1 MVDRDA
7 FAGLP
12 AELHADVLSRL
23 SPADIARYRVAAS
36 ASKPTAA
43 HSDDIAEL
51 AAREALLAF
60 AERTYTDFVKG
71 AREVW
76 TDGTEY
82 SADANDMCRLVE
94 EPLGPVTRLG
104 APHGRR
110 EWPEIVQVLACDP
123 DSFEPLD
130 LTEGVYERHVSD
142 GRVTMMTYDDGEWD
156 GAPRRGIGRRDA
168 ALSELIAPLPGE
180 TWLGCWAATCAFVA
194 AGTNAALGACRTDR
208 RTDRPSRPPH
218 PLAPLPEKGYPG
230 LIAPICLQRRRRQ
243 LLWLMFGGADAR
255 GVDERAQIGIGVVCV
270 YATLN
275 YVRYLGSLGV
285 CTRGFE
291 AARPRAIAT
300 AERLASIGRW
310 ELAAAL
316 IRAAVPEME
325 SDPPNAPR
333 AVEEISEEDSK
344 TLAVSSRA
352 SSRCWCHLRLLDSSF
367 PHTKSE
373 DPSVVRHVESNIA
386 VSNWFIDRVYAGTVV
401 NQDNLQDIESISLS
415 VILTSQAIREMYT
428 VVCKDGERGLS
439 LEEAVTRDLA
449 RTAGGLSVQGN
460 YPSALARLAAAMQA
474 RARALGI
481 MAQHLGL
488 DAFNDDNEC
497 RMGPPL
503 FIWPHECE
511 REPTMYK
518 VKNRHQ
524 RMAHIAKACAEMPRF
539 PDSEFFLFDDSNHT
553 LMKKEVDPNVYFA
566 VEDLEDYLCSG
577 GWCPITEDT
586 LTRISNTD
594 GWDRAAGLGIGFM
607 MADGWEHE
615 DHIRVRFREAALA
628 ARTAV
633 DIWRAMDDKRRMY
646 TAIAVYG
653 EVSYCHASALL
664 GGLRQD
670 WEVFA
675 DMPGHQVSDALDN
688 YVNGVCGL
696 LAVAKWSMEMSI
708 AGLLRTFGADAALDI
723 ANVQK
728 DLGKVLSHVW
738 EVFALAMRVRDWLM
752 QRHLIEEPV
761 DHLSSF
767 LDLMRRWLGVFRVDG
782 LDDIGEIRD
791 SATRHYRQARGNIE
805 SHLGEVHP
813 WTRNIRRLANYGSE
827 APASGL
833 GMICDE
839 MSYLENAEREELFG
853 WKTNVMKSHGA

>member
-1 MVDRDA
+1 V
-7 FAGLP
+7 
-12 AELHADVLSRL
+12 ELHVDVLSRL
-23 SPADIARYRVAAS
+23 EPADIARYRVAAS
-36 ASKPTAA
+36 ASTQTAA
-43 HSDDIAEL
+43 HSADIAEL
-51 AAREALLAF
+51 AARQALLAF

-94 EPLGPVTRLG
+94 EPLGPGTLHG
-104 APHGRR
+104 GLLDGRR

-130 LTEGVYERHVSD
+130 LTEGVYESEA
-142 GRVTMMTYDDGEWD
+142 GSETRVMMTYDDGEWD

-168 ALSELIAPLPGE
+168 NIANIAPLPGE

-194 AGTNAALGACRTDR
+194 AGTNATLGACRTDR
-208 RTDRPSRPPH
+208 PKLLRSH

-230 LIAPICLQRRRRQ
+230 LVAPICLQRRRRQ

-255 GVDERAQIGIGVVCV
+255 DVDERAQIGIGVVCV

-275 YVRYLGSLGV
+275 YVRYLRSLGAR
-285 CTRGFE
+285 TRVFE
-291 AARPRAIAT
+291 AARARAMAT

-310 ELAAAL
+310 ELAVAL
-316 IRAAVPEME
+316 TRAAVPEME

-333 AVEEISEEDSK
+333 AVEEIGWG
-344 TLAVSSRA
+344 TISSRQ
-352 SSRCWCHLRLLDSSF
+352 WCRLCLPDSSF

-386 VSNWFIDRVYAGTVV
+386 VSDWFIDQVYAGTVV
-401 NQDNLQDIESISLS
+401 RPDNLQDIERLSLS

-428 VVCKDGERGLS
+428 VVCKDDKRVLS

-488 DAFNDDNEC
+488 DAMSLGDAC
-497 RMGPPL
+497 CLGPPL

-511 REPTMYK
+511 REPTIYK
-518 VKNRHQ
+518 VKNRQQ
-524 RMAHIAKACAEMPRF
+524 RMAHVAEACAEMPRF
-539 PDSEFFLFDDSNHT
+539 PDSDFFIFDDSNHT

-566 VEDLEDYLCSG
+566 VEDEG
-577 GWCPITEDT
+577 
-586 LTRISNTD
+586 ISSEGLD
-594 GWDRAAGLGIGFM
+594 WDR
-607 MADGWEHE
+607 E

-664 GGLRQD
+664 GGLRSTM
-670 WEVFA
+670 FA
-675 DMPGHQVSDALDN
+675 DMPDSHQVSDAFNN
-688 YVNGVCGL
+688 YVNGVFGL

-708 AGLLRTFGADAALDI
+708 AGLRTFGADAALDI
-723 ANVQK
+723 ATVQK
-728 DLGKVLSHVW
+728 DLGKVLSNVTA
-738 EVFALAMRVRDWLM
+738 VMTLAMRVRAWLIEHDRM
-752 QRHLIEEPV
+752 EEPADHLIAMEGV
-761 DHLSSF
+761 I
-767 LDLMRRWLGVFRVDG
+767 RGWLGVFRVDH
-782 LDDIGEIRD
+782 LDDIGELME
-791 SATRHYRQARGNIE
+791 SASRHYGEARSIIQ

-813 WTRNIRRLANYGSE
+813 WTRNIRRLADPAGFSMLDRDGVGTIRDGMFYLDDDE
-827 APASGL
+827 A
-833 GMICDE
+833 I
-839 MSYLENAEREELFG
+839 ELFG
-853 WKTNVMKSHGA
+853 WKTDVRESHGAKIRSAS

>member
-1 MVDRDA
+1 M
-7 FAGLP
+7 
-12 AELHADVLSRL
+12 ELHADVLSRL
-23 SPADIARYRVAAS
+23 EPADIARYRVAAS
-36 ASKPTAA
+36 ASTQTAA
-43 HSDDIAEL
+43 HSADIAEL
-51 AAREALLAF
+51 AARQALLAF

-94 EPLGPVTRLG
+94 EPLGPGTLHG
-104 APHGRR
+104 GLLDGRR

-130 LTEGVYERHVSD
+130 LTEGVYESEA
-142 GRVTMMTYDDGEWD
+142 GSETRVMMTYDDGEWD

-168 ALSELIAPLPGE
+168 NIANIAPLPGE

-194 AGTNAALGACRTDR
+194 AGTNATLGACRTDR
-208 RTDRPSRPPH
+208 PKH

-230 LIAPICLQRRRRQ
+230 LVAPICLQRRRRQ
-243 LLWLMFGGADAR
+243 LLWLMFGGAGAR
-255 GVDERAQIGIGVVCV
+255 DVDERAQIGIGVVCV

-275 YVRYLGSLGV
+275 YVRYLRSLGAR
-285 CTRGFE
+285 TRVFE
-291 AARPRAIAT
+291 AARARAMAT

-310 ELAAAL
+310 ELAVAL
-316 IRAAVPEME
+316 TRAAVPEME

-333 AVEEISEEDSK
+333 AVEEINRPRRFEWGVTSANNPFS
-344 TLAVSSRA
+344 LRMSLSSRQ
-352 SSRCWCHLRLLDSSF
+352 WCRLCLLDSSF

-386 VSNWFIDRVYAGTVV
+386 VSDWFIDQVYAGTVV
-401 NQDNLQDIESISLS
+401 RPDNLQDIERLSLS

-428 VVCKDGERGLS
+428 VVCKDGKRVLS

-488 DAFNDDNEC
+488 DAMSLEDAC
-497 RMGPPL
+497 CLGPPL

-511 REPTMYK
+511 REQPLYK
-518 VKNRHQ
+518 VKNRQQ
-524 RMAHIAKACAEMPRF
+524 RMAHVAEACAEMPRF
-539 PDSEFFLFDDSNHT
+539 PDSDFFIFDDSNHT

-566 VEDLEDYLCSG
+566 VEDFDDRHHLGL
-577 GWCPITEDT
+577 CPITEDSYPT
-586 LTRISNTD
+586 LEPTNKDR
-594 GWDRAAGLGIGFM
+594 GWDR
-607 MADGWEHE
+607 E

-664 GGLRQD
+664 GGLRSTM
-670 WEVFA
+670 FA
-675 DMPGHQVSDALDN
+675 DMPDGHQVSDAFNN
-688 YVNGVCGL
+688 YVNGVFGL

-708 AGLLRTFGADAALDI
+708 AGLRTFGADAALDI
-723 ANVQK
+723 ATVQK
-728 DLGKVLSHVW
+728 DLGKVLSNVTA
-738 EVFALAMRVRDWLM
+738 VMTLAMRVRAWLIEHDRM
-752 QRHLIEEPV
+752 EEPADHLIAMEGV
-761 DHLSSF
+761 I
-767 LDLMRRWLGVFRVDG
+767 RGWLGVFRVDH
-782 LDDIGEIRD
+782 LDDIGELME
-791 SATRHYRQARGNIE
+791 SARRHYGEARSIIQ

-813 WTRNIRRLANYGSE
+813 WTRNIRRLADPAGFSMLDRDGVGTIRDGMFYLDDDE
-827 APASGL
+827 A
-833 GMICDE
+833 I
-839 MSYLENAEREELFG
+839 ELFG
-853 WKTNVMKSHGA
+853 WKTDVRESHGAKIRSAS